1 MLDLHA
7 QSVISKPHIR
17 RQEGLGLGM
26 AEVVPNVG
34 QPRSLCAGG
43 CGHLERFAQGE
54 MARMRFV
61 PQGVDDQHGDFRD
74 FLDDRRRNMMAIAE
88 ISGEFAAAAGE
99 NVSVNQHFPVRN
111 LGRGQFDV
119 SDGER
124 SGYFVRL
131 RPDVIAEGVLSVEGV
146 VKDAPQVGHGVRRGI
161 NRHGPVGQFA
171 KAPQVVESG
180 HVVGVRMG
188 EDRGIKAAQP
198 VAEGLGTQVGRGI
211 NEEHGVLRFDKDGR
225 AQAAVAL
232 VLGSAH
238 AAVAGH
244 ERDALGCAGAEKRD
258 RKFGHDGKGQLGIR
272 CRVVATLASLRI
284 KNLALVEDLAWEPG
298 PGMVA
303 ITGETGAGK
312 SILIGALQ
320 LLLGVRADK
329 SLIRSGAESCTVEA
343 VFAVDRPREIDAL
356 LEDQGAEPCADG
368 QLLIKRALSAE
379 GAGRQFV
386 NGSPCTLALLKALG
400 DLLVDLHGPHDHQS
414 LFSREA
420 QTKVLDAFA
429 GAEETAAL
437 FAEAHRRVQ
446 KLAAEAAELRT
457 AEQDSAAR
465 REMLAHTAQEIATAH
480 LRPGE
485 DEEVMSRLRAAGQGQ
500 RLGELSAQILACL
513 GADGEGG
520 ARQALAGAV
529 KAARELARL
538 DPRADALGDSLAQL
552 AETAAELE
560 RDASRYAEGIESDP
574 AQLRELEKRADLL
587 QGLKRKYGPALED
600 VMARGEKAAKDLE
613 TIDSSGERLEK
624 LSLEEAAAAKE
635 ADKLARKLTAA
646 RNKAAPKLAEAVTK
660 ELRDLGFLR
669 AGFSVRLETLTESKL
684 SGAEL
689 AEFEFAPN
697 PGEPAK
703 PLRAIASSGEISR
716 VMLALKSVLAAQD
729 SVPLLVFDEIDANVG
744 GEVAVKVG
752 QKMRALAKS
761 HQILCITHLPQVAA
775 AAARQ
780 FAVGKKY
787 DGKRTTTS
795 VDLLASGERER
806 ELARML
812 GGTESDSALAHARS
826 LLAAG

>member
-1 MLDLHA
+1 MT
-7 QSVISKPHIR
+7 
-17 RQEGLGLGM
+17 
-26 AEVVPNVG
+26 EVVPNVG

-99 NVSVNQHFPVRN
+99 NVSVNQQFPVRN

-119 SDGER
+119 SNGER
-124 SGYFVRL
+124 SGDFVRL
-131 RPDVIAEGVLSVEGV
+131 RPDVIAEGVLSVERV

-258 RKFGHDGKGQLGIR
+258 RKFGHDGKGHLGIR

-343 VFAVDRPREIDAL
+343 VFAVDKPREIDAL
-356 LEDQGAEPCADG
+356 LEDQGAEACADG

-437 FAEAHRRVQ
+437 FTEAHRRVQ
-446 KLAAEAAELRT
+446 KLAAEAEELRT

-465 REMLAHTAQEIATAH
+465 REMLAHTAQEIVSAH
-480 LRPGE
+480 LCAGE
-485 DEEVMSRLRAAGQGQ
+485 DEEVMSRLRAAGHGQ

-538 DPRADALGDSLAQL
+538 DPRADALGHSLAQL

-560 RDASRYAEGIESDP
+560 RYASRYAEGIESDP

-729 SVPLLVFDEIDANVG
+729 GVPLLVFDEIDANVG

>member
-1 MLDLHA
+1 
-7 QSVISKPHIR
+7 
-17 RQEGLGLGM
+17 M
-26 AEVVPNVG
+26 AEVVSNVG
-34 QPRSLCAGG
+34 QPGSLCAGRR
-43 CGHLERFAQGE
+43 GHFERLAQGK

-74 FLDDRRRNMMAIAE
+74 LLDDRRRNVVAIAE
-88 ISGEFAAAAGE
+88 ISGKFAASARE

-111 LGRGQFDV
+111 LGRGQLDV
-119 SDGER
+119 PDGEGSGDFVGLR
-124 SGYFVRL
+124 S
-131 RPDVIAEGVLSVEGV
+131 DVIAVSVLPVEGV
-146 VKDAPQVGHGVRRGI
+146 IKHAPQAGHGVRRGVHG
-161 NRHGPVGQFA
+161 HGPVGQFA
-171 KAPQVVESG
+171 KAPKVVESG
-180 HVVGVRMG
+180 DMVGVRVG
-188 EDRGIKAAQP
+188 EDRRIKAAQS
-198 VAEGLGTQVGRGI
+198 VAQGLGAQIRRGI
-211 NEEHGVLRFDKDGR
+211 NEKDGVFRFDQDGR

-232 VLGSAH
+232 VLGAAH

-244 ERDALGCAGAEKRD
+244 EGDTLGCAGAEKRD
-258 RKFGHDGKGQLGIR
+258 RKFGHDGKGHLGIR

-329 SLIRSGAESCTVEA
+329 SLIRGGAESCTVEA

-356 LEDQGAEPCADG
+356 LEAQGAEPCADG

-437 FAEAHRRVQ
+437 FVEAHRRVQ
-446 KLAAEAAELRT
+446 KLAAEAEELRT
-457 AEQDSAAR
+457 AEQDSVAR
-465 REMLAHTAQEIATAH
+465 REMLAHTAQEIASAH

-485 DEEVMSRLRAAGQGQ
+485 DEEVMSRLRVAGQGQ
-500 RLGELSAQILACL
+500 RLGELSAQVLSCL

-538 DPRADALGDSLAQL
+538 DPRGEVLGDSLAQL

-574 AQLRELEKRADLL
+574 AQLRELEKRADVL
-587 QGLKRKYGPALED
+587 QGLKRKYGPSLED
-600 VMARGEKAAKDLE
+600 VVARGEKAAKDLE

-635 ADKLARKLTAA
+635 ADKLSRKLTAA

-669 AGFSVRLETLTESKL
+669 AGFSVRLETLAESKL
-684 SGAEL
+684 SGSEL

-716 VMLALKSVLAAQD
+716 VMLALKSVLAAKD

-752 QKMRALAKS
+752 QKMRALAGS

-826 LLAAG
+826 LLAAR